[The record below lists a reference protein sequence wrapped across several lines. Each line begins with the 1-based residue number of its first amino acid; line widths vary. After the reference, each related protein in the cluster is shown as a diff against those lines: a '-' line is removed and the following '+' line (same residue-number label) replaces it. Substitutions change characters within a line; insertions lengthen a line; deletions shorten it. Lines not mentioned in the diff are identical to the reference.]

1 MEKKER
7 TRRNNRK
14 IEFTFNREVLGIL
27 LAAFAGI
34 MLCALGGFP
43 MGSAGAFL
51 RKVLTYA
58 LGVGA
63 FLFPLYVMVLGFGYI
78 LNHEHFPKSSLR
90 SCCSLFLS

>member
-7 TRRNNRK
+7 TRRNNKK

-27 LAAFAGI
+27 LGAFGLI
-34 MLCALGGFP
+34 VLCALGGIP

-51 RKVLTYA
+51 KKVLTYA

-63 FLFPLYVMVLGFGYI
+63 FLFPLYLMVLGPVLYPA
-78 LNHEHFPKSSLR
+78 LQQL
-90 SCCSLFLS
+90 

>member
-1 MEKKER
+1 
-7 TRRNNRK
+7 
-14 IEFTFNREVLGIL
+14 
-27 LAAFAGI
+27 
-34 MLCALGGFP
+34 

-78 LNHEHFPKSSLR
+78 LNHEHLRFSKSSLR